1 MSLVLGVD
9 GCRGGWLGLC
19 LDTERRAIELLPVAR
34 WSELPWRAAAQVA
47 VDMPIGLAES
57 GPRACDRA
65 ARRRLPVGRKSS
77 VFAPPRR
84 YMLAAADWEAAHRL
98 GRAREGVGL
107 SKQAWNITARIREL
121 DAALNPSD
129 QSRVCEAH
137 PELIFQHLNH
147 GAPLP
152 PKREAAG
159 QRARLA
165 LLRRAPGLPDLNPC
179 LRSLPRRFAGPD
191 DVIDAA
197 ACALLALRRLA
208 GQAQCLPAQPPVDSR
223 GLQMAIWYCAG

>member
-19 LDTERRAIELLPVAR
+19 LDTQRQAIDLLPVAR
-34 WSELPWRAAAQVA
+34 WAELPWRAMEQVA
-47 VDMPIGLAES
+47 VDMPIGLADN

-65 ARRRLPVGRKSS
+65 ARRRLPAGRKSS

-84 YMLAAADWEAAHRL
+84 YMLAAADWVAAHRL
-98 GRAREGVGL
+98 GLAREGVGL
-107 SKQAWNITARIREL
+107 SRQAWNITPRIREL
-121 DAALNPSD
+121 DAALIPAD
-129 QSRVCEAH
+129 QARVCEAH
-137 PELIFQHLNH
+137 PELVFHHLNG
-147 GAPLP
+147 GAALP

-159 QRARLA
+159 QTARLA
-165 LLRRAPGLPDLNPC
+165 LLRRAPGLPDLTPC
-179 LRSLPRRFAGPD
+179 SWRLPRRFAGPD

-208 GQAQCLPAQPPVDSR
+208 GQAECVPTRPPVDSR